1 VAFKPRILV
10 VEDDT
15 ASLILIGRVL
25 GQMGAEPTLVAN
37 PVQASELV
45 ERQKF
50 DGVFL
55 DLQMPE
61 MDGLELAQRIRKSKS
76 NQRVPIVML
85 TGADGSVMQASFNAG
100 VNFFLH
106 KPVTIE
112 RIRHLLNA
120 TRGAMLK
127 ERRRYQRA
135 PVKVWVRLEWEG
147 RQSSGRS
154 VNLSSEGMLLSLSE
168 PPAEGAEVRVEFELE
183 ERGGAAAPSFL
194 VKVPAVVARVLESP
208 APGETEGQGVAVQF
222 RHVDRKQRE
231 RLTEFVDK
239 TLAALAPDE

>member
-1 VAFKPRILV
+1 MAFKPKILV
-10 VEDDT
+10 VEDDAAT
-15 ASLILIGRVL
+15 LSLMGQVL
-25 GQMGAEPTLVAN
+25 GHMGAEPTLVAN

-45 ERQKF
+45 EREKF

-61 MDGLELAQRIRKSKS
+61 MDGLELARRIRRSKS
-76 NQRVPIVML
+76 NLRVPIVL
-85 TGADGSVMQASFNAG
+85 VTGVGGSVMKESFASG
-100 VNFFLH
+100 VNFYLQ

-120 TRGAMLK
+120 TRGSMLQ

-135 PVKVWVRLEWEG
+135 PVRTSVRLRWEG
-147 RQSSGRS
+147 RQTIGRS
-154 VNLSSEGMLLSLSE
+154 VNVSSEGMLLSLVK
-168 PPAEGAEVRVEFELE
+168 PPAVGTEVAAEFELE
-183 ERGGAAAPSFL
+183 DAGSGVESLRVTIS
-194 VKVPAVVARVLESP
+194 AVVVRVLESP

-231 RLTEFVDK
+231 KLTEFVDK
-239 TLAALAPDE
+239 TLAVLAPDE

>member
-1 VAFKPRILV
+1 MAFKPRVLV

-15 ASLILIGRVL
+15 ASLILMGRVL

-37 PVQASELV
+37 PVQAAELV
-45 ERQKF
+45 EREKF

-120 TRGAMLK
+120 TRGAMLQ

-135 PVKVWVRLEWEG
+135 PVKTSVRLHWEG
-147 RQSSGRS
+147 GQSNGRS
-154 VNLSSEGMLLSLSE
+154 VNLSSDGMLLSVSQ
-168 PPAEGAEVRVEFELE
+168 PPAEGTEVKAEFELPE
-183 ERGGAAAPSFL
+183 AGGDGRARL
-194 VKVPAVVARVLESP
+194 VTIPAVVARVLESP

-222 RHVDRKQRE
+222 RHVDRKLRE
-231 RLTEFVDK
+231 KLTEFVDK